1 MPSDQHQSP
10 VSVAHARRVLAPGV
24 LARATH
30 ARAVLAR
37 RKRRNGLG
45 AALALCLCVQL
56 APAQQQPTGDVARLR
71 AAETFRQGV
80 EAFDR
85 RDFEA
90 ARVAFLQTLAL
101 RPNEPAVQRNLGL
114 SEIYS
119 GHYLD
124 GARRLARVL
133 QTTSQGSSEER
144 SRMQDSLKK
153 AETHLQR
160 LTIEVDVD
168 GADIVI
174 EGTELGRSPLP
185 FAWYLA
191 PGPYDVSV
199 SKPGYESWSHAGVGQ
214 AGRADHLRIVLERS
228 DADAVSAAPVATPAP
243 PAPVPDTAPRARRGG
258 VNPWLVA
265 GGAVLSAAAIGSGL
279 TFSIL
284 ANDNEQKAA
293 RLGRRVQLGGGDC
306 DPRDGAIANE
316 CTTIDAALKQ
326 HDRQLNYALVSY
338 AAGATLGVLT
348 VVYTLFL
355 ASDSREE
362 KVAPSASFVL
372 DRDRAGLLVT
382 GSF

>member
-1 MPSDQHQSP
+1 MR
-10 VSVAHARRVLAPGV
+10 ARSGRRRGLA
-24 LARATH
+24 
-30 ARAVLAR
+30 
-37 RKRRNGLG
+37 
-45 AALALCLCVQL
+45 AALALCLCAGL
-56 APAQQQPTGDVARLR
+56 APAQQQPTGDVARQR

-133 QTTSQGSSEER
+133 QTTRQGSSEER

-174 EGTELGRSPLP
+174 EGTELGHSPLP

-199 SKPGYESWSHAGVGQ
+199 SKPGYKSWSHAGVGQ
-214 AGRADHLRIVLERS
+214 SGRADHLRIVLERE
-228 DADAVSAAPVATPAP
+228 AAAVPHAATPLTATP
-243 PAPVPDTAPRARRGG
+243 PTAVPPVTPVRPERDFAPRARGG
-258 VNPWLVA
+258 INPWLVA
-265 GGAVLSAAAIGSGL
+265 GGAVLTAAGIASGV
-279 TFSIL
+279 TFTIL
-284 ANDNEQKAA
+284 ANDNEDKVD
-293 RLGRRVQLGGGDC
+293 RLVRRVADRNSDC
-306 DPRDGAIANE
+306 DPRDDQVANE
-316 CTTIDAALKQ
+316 CRIIERAADQ
-326 HDRQLNYALVSY
+326 HDRQLNYALVGY
-338 AAGATLGVLT
+338 TAGATFGVLT
-348 VVYTLFL
+348 LVYALWL
-355 ASDSREE
+355 APDAEP
-362 KVAPSASFVL
+362 ATSASVVIE
-372 DRDRAGLLVT
+372 REQVGVTVT

>member
-1 MPSDQHQSP
+1 MPSAQQP
-10 VSVAHARRVLAPGV
+10 PRWIVPGTGRGCRQRARWW
-24 LARATH
+24 RA
-30 ARAVLAR
+30 L
-37 RKRRNGLG
+37 GLT
-45 AALALCLCVQL
+45 AALAACALSPL
-56 APAQQQPTGDVARLR
+56 AAAQQQPTGDVARLR

-144 SRMQDSLKK
+144 TRMQDSLKK
-153 AETHLQR
+153 AEQHLQR
-160 LTIEVDVD
+160 LTVEVDVD

-174 EGTELGRSPLP
+174 EGTELGHSPLP

-191 PGPYDVSV
+191 PGPYDVRV
-199 SKPGYESWSHAGVGQ
+199 TKPGYQSWAHSGIGQ
-214 AGRADHLRIVLERS
+214 AGRADHLRIVLDRI
-228 DADAVSAAPVATPAP
+228 DAEPAPAAPLVAPAP
-243 PAPVPDTAPRARRGG
+243 PAPEPDSAPRVRRGG
-258 VNPWLVA
+258 INPWLVA
-265 GGAVLSAAAIGSGL
+265 GGAVLTAAAVGSGL
-279 TFSIL
+279 TFSVL
-284 ANDNEQKAA
+284 ANDNEHKAT
-293 RLGRRVQLGGGDC
+293 RLVRRVQSTGGDC
-306 DPRDGAIANE
+306 DPRDGVVAPE
-316 CTTIDAALKQ
+316 CESIDAALKQ
-326 HDRQLNYALVSY
+326 HDRQTNYALVSY

-348 VVYTLFL
+348 IVYTLFL
-355 ASDSREE
+355 APEPSDA
-362 KVAPSASFVL
+362 KTTASATLMFDPDQASV
-372 DRDRAGLLVT
+372 VVS

>member
-1 MPSDQHQSP
+1 MPSDHHQRP
-10 VSVAHARRVLAPGV
+10 VIVANARR
-24 LARATH
+24 ARA
-30 ARAVLAR
+30 RSGSRRGLA
-37 RKRRNGLG
+37 
-45 AALALCLCVQL
+45 AALALCLCAEL
-56 APAQQQPTGDVARLR
+56 APAQQQPTGDVARQR

-133 QTTSQGSSEER
+133 QTTRQGSSEER

-199 SKPGYESWSHAGVGQ
+199 SKPGYKSWSHAGVGQ
-214 AGRADHLRIVLERS
+214 AGRADHLRIVLEP
-228 DADAVSAAPVATPAP
+228 DVAEAPPAAAPPTVPPIAPAP
-243 PAPVPDTAPRARRGG
+243 PERDFASRARGG
-258 VNPWLVA
+258 INPWLVA
-265 GGAVLSAAAIGSGL
+265 GGAVLTAAGIASGV
-279 TFSIL
+279 TFTIL
-284 ANDNEQKAA
+284 ANDNEDKVD
-293 RLGRRVQLGGGDC
+293 RLVRRVADRNSDC
-306 DPRDGAIANE
+306 DPRDGVVADE
-316 CTTIDAALKQ
+316 CTAIDRAADQ
-326 HDRQLNYALVSY
+326 HDRQINFALVGY
-338 AAGATLGVLT
+338 TAGATFGLLT
-348 VVYTLFL
+348 LVYALWL
-355 ASDSREE
+355 APAA
-362 KVAPSASFVL
+362 APATSASVVI
-372 DRDRAGLLVT
+372 DRDQVGLSVT

>member
-1 MPSDQHQSP
+1 MPNDHHQRP
-10 VSVAHARRVLAPGV
+10 VIVARPPRVRVRVV
-24 LARATH
+24 LT
-30 ARAVLAR
+30 RAVLAR
-37 RKRRNGLG
+37 TRRPLG
-45 AALALCLCVQL
+45 FCAALALCLCVQL

-153 AETHLQR
+153 AETQLQR
-160 LTIEVDVD
+160 LTVEVDVD

-199 SKPGYESWSHAGVGQ
+199 SKPGYKSWSHAGVGQ
-214 AGRADHLRIVLERS
+214 AGRADHLRIVLEPS
-228 DADAVSAAPVATPAP
+228 AVEAPPAAVVAAPAP
-243 PAPVPDTAPRARRGG
+243 PMPERDVEQRARGG
-258 VNPWLVA
+258 VNPWLVT
-265 GGAVLSAAAIGSGL
+265 GGAVLTAAGIASGV
-279 TFSIL
+279 TFTIL
-284 ANDNEQKAA
+284 SNENERKID
-293 RLGRRVQLGGGDC
+293 RLGRRVQSASGTC
-306 DPRDGAIANE
+306 DPRQQVAAD
-316 CTTIDAALKQ
+316 CDDIDSAAQQ
-326 HDRQLNYALVSY
+326 HDRQINYALVGY
-338 AAGATLGVLT
+338 TAGATFGLLT
-348 VVYTLFL
+348 LVYALWFAPDAQTP
-355 ASDSREE
+355 AS
-362 KVAPSASFVL
+362 AAFVI
-372 DRDRAGLLVT
+372 DRDQAGVVVT